1 MPPTPTIPMN
11 DFKRQ
16 WHDTRDDVLRA
27 VACVA
32 ESGWYIMGTE
42 LAEFERA
49 LASVWTLENCAGVA
63 SGLDAIEI
71 SLKALGCKPGDLVLT
86 TPLSAFAT
94 TLAIVKTGAV
104 PVFVD
109 TDPFGLIDLD
119 LCEQLLS
126 RRSDIRYLV
135 PVHLYGN
142 ALDLHKLRRLKQRF
156 DLLVVEDCAQSIMA
170 DYEGAMTGTVGQCAA
185 TSFYPT
191 KNLGAMGD
199 AGAILTSDPDLL
211 QRIQALRDYGQ
222 SAKYR
227 HDYIGYNSRLDE
239 VHAAILRRACLS
251 RLPAWTARRR
261 QIAGRYLAGMVNPE
275 IRPIGA
281 PPGSHS
287 CFHLFPVTVE
297 AGRKPSLMEHLRRN
311 SIASGEHYPVLIPE
325 QKAMQ
330 QVPYE
335 VAGNCSGDLV
345 NAHRIAAGEVTLP
358 LHPYMTDEDVER
370 VIDACN
376 LWQAR
381 EARDN

>member
-1 MPPTPTIPMN
+1 VPPNPIIAMN

-16 WHDTRDDVLRA
+16 WHDTQDDVLRA

-49 LASVWTLENCAGVA
+49 LASVWNVGYCAGVA

-71 SLKALGCKPGDLVLT
+71 SLRALGCKPADLVLT

-94 TLAIVKTGAV
+94 TLAIVKTGAI

-109 TDPFGLIDLD
+109 TDAYGLIDLE
-119 LCEQLLS
+119 LCEQLLD
-126 RRSDIRYLV
+126 RRSDIRFLV

-142 ALDLHKLRRLKQRF
+142 ALNPGKLARLKQRF
-156 DLLVVEDCAQSIMA
+156 ELTIVEDCAQSIMA
-170 DYEGAMTGTVGQCAA
+170 DWEGEMTGTAGQCAA

-199 AGAILTSDPDLL
+199 AGAVLTNNPSLL
-211 QRIQALRDYGQ
+211 ERVQALRDYGQ
-222 SAKYR
+222 TAKYR

-239 VHAAILRRACLS
+239 LHAAILRRACLS

-261 QIAGRYLAGMVNPE
+261 QIASRYLAGLVHRE
-275 IRPIGA
+275 IRPIGSPA
-281 PPGSHS
+281 GSHS
-287 CFHLFPVTVE
+287 CFHLFPVIVE
-297 AGRKPSLMEHLRRN
+297 PARKQSLMEHLRRN
-311 SIASGEHYPVLIPE
+311 SIASGEHYPLPIPK

-330 QVPYE
+330 QVPYA
-335 VAGNCSGDLV
+335 VIGDCA
-345 NAHRIAAGEVTLP
+345 NARRIAAGEVTLP
-358 LHPYMTDEDVER
+358 LHPYMTDEEVER
-370 VIDACN
+370 VIAACN
-376 LWQAR
+376 AW
-381 EARDN
+381 ES

>member
-1 MPPTPTIPMN
+1 MN

-16 WHDTRDDVLRA
+16 WKDTRDDVLEA

-32 ESGWYIMGTE
+32 ESGWYILGAE

-49 LASVWTLENCAGVA
+49 LGSVWTLGYCAGVA

-94 TLAIVKTGAV
+94 TLAIVKTGAI

-119 LCEQLLS
+119 LCQQLLS
-126 RRSDIRYLV
+126 RRPDIRFLV

-142 ALDLHKLRRLKQRF
+142 ALNLDRLRLLKHRF
-156 DLLVVEDCAQSIMA
+156 DLIVVEDCAQSIMA
-170 DYEGAMTGTVGQCAA
+170 DCEGSMTGTAGQCAA

-199 AGAILTSDPDLL
+199 AGAILTNDPSLL
-211 QRIQALRDYGQ
+211 ERIQALRDYGQ

-239 VHAAILRRACLS
+239 LHAAILRRAHLS
-251 RLPAWTARRR
+251 RLPVWTARRR
-261 QIAGRYLAGMVNPE
+261 QIASRYLAGLLHPG

-297 AGRKPSLMEHLRRN
+297 PRRKPSLIEHLRRN
-311 SIASGEHYPVLIPE
+311 SISSGEHYPRLIPE
-325 QKAMQ
+325 QNAMQ

-335 VAGNCSGDLV
+335 VAGNGTGDLP
-345 NAHRIAAGEVTLP
+345 NARRIAAGEVTLP
-358 LHPYMTDEDVER
+358 LHPYMTDEEVER
-370 VIDACN
+370 VIAACN
-376 LWQAR
+376 AW
-381 EARDN
+381 EACEE

>member
-1 MPPTPTIPMN
+1 VPPNPIIPMN

-16 WHDTRDDVLRA
+16 WHDTQDDVLRS

-49 LASVWTLENCAGVA
+49 LGSVWTLGYCAGVA

-94 TLAIVKTGAV
+94 TLAIVKTGAI

-109 TDPFGLIDLD
+109 TDSFGLIDPD
-119 LCEQLLS
+119 LCEELLN
-126 RRSDIRYLV
+126 RRPDIRFLV

-142 ALDLHKLRRLKQRF
+142 ALNPDKLGLLKQRF
-156 DLLVVEDCAQSIMA
+156 DLTIVEDCAQSIMA
-170 DYEGAMTGTVGQCAA
+170 DYEGSMTGTAGQCAA

-199 AGAILTSDPDLL
+199 GGAVLTNDPSLIE
-211 QRIQALRDYGQ
+211 RVQALRDYGQ

-239 VHAAILRRACLS
+239 LQAAILRRAYLS
-251 RLPAWTARRR
+251 RLPAWTDRRR
-261 QIAGRYLAGMVNPE
+261 QIGSRYLAGLVHRE

-287 CFHLFPVTVE
+287 CFHLFAVTVQPE
-297 AGRKPSLMEHLRRN
+297 RKQSLMEHLRRN
-311 SIASGEHYPVLIPE
+311 SIACGEHYPLPIPE
-325 QKAMQ
+325 QKAMR

-335 VAGNCSGDLV
+335 IAGDIP
-345 NAHRIAAGEVTLP
+345 NARRIAAGEVTLP
-358 LHPYMTDEDVER
+358 LHPYMTDEEVER
-370 VIDACN
+370 VIAACN
-376 LWQAR
+376 AWEAR
-381 EARDN
+381 EG

>member
-1 MPPTPTIPMN
+1 VPPNSTIPMN

-32 ESGWYIMGTE
+32 ESGWYILGTE

-49 LASVWTLENCAGVA
+49 LGSVWTLGYCAGVA

-94 TLAIVKTGAV
+94 TLAIVKIGAI

-109 TDPFGLIDLD
+109 TDRFGLIDLD
-119 LCEQLLS
+119 LCRQLLI
-126 RRSDIRYLV
+126 RRPDIRFLV

-142 ALDLHKLRRLKQRF
+142 ALNLDKLRLIKQRF
-156 DLLVVEDCAQSIMA
+156 DLIVVEDCAQSIMA
-170 DYEGAMTGTVGQCAA
+170 DCEGSMTGTVGQCAA

-199 AGAILTSDPDLL
+199 AGAVLTNDPSLL
-211 QRIQALRDYGQ
+211 QRVQALRDYGQ
-222 SAKYR
+222 SARYR

-239 VHAAILRRACLS
+239 LHAAILRRAHLS

-261 QIAGRYLAGMVNPE
+261 QIASRYLAGLVHPG

-281 PPGSHS
+281 PTGSHS
-287 CFHLFPVTVE
+287 CFHLFPVIVE
-297 AGRKPSLMEHLRRN
+297 PERKPSLIEHLRRN
-311 SIASGEHYPVLIPE
+311 SIATGEHYPLLIPE
-325 QKAMQ
+325 QRAMA

-335 VAGNCSGDLV
+335 VIGDFPGV
-345 NAHRIAAGEVTLP
+345 FPNARRIATGELTLP
-358 LHPYMTDEDVER
+358 LHPYMTDEEVER
-370 VIDACN
+370 VIAACN
-376 LWQAR
+376 AW
-381 EARDN
+381 EA

>member
-1 MPPTPTIPMN
+1 VLPHPTIPMN

-16 WHDTRDDVLRA
+16 WQDTRDDTLRA
-27 VACVA
+27 VAGVA

-49 LASVWTLENCAGVA
+49 LGSVWTLGYCAGVA

-94 TLAIVKTGAV
+94 TLAIVKTGAI

-126 RRSDIRYLV
+126 RRPEIRFLV

-142 ALDLHKLRRLKQRF
+142 ALNRHKLERLKQRF
-156 DLLVVEDCAQSIMA
+156 DLTIVEDCAQSIMA
-170 DYEGAMTGTVGQCAA
+170 EYEGSATGTAGQCAA

-199 AGAILTSDPDLL
+199 AGAILTNDPSLL
-211 QRIQALRDYGQ
+211 ERIQALRDYGQ

-239 VHAAILRRACLS
+239 LHAAILRRAFLS

-261 QIAGRYLAGMVNPE
+261 QIARRYLAGMLHPG

-281 PPGSHS
+281 PAGSHS

-297 AGRKPSLMEHLRRN
+297 PERKPSLIEHLRRN
-311 SIASGEHYPVLIPE
+311 SIASGEHYPRLIPE
-325 QKAMQ
+325 QKAMR

-335 VAGNCSGDLV
+335 VAGDFPGDYP
-345 NAHRIAAGEVTLP
+345 NARRIATGEVTLP
-358 LHPYMTDEDVER
+358 LHPYMTDDEVER
-370 VIDACN
+370 VIAACN
-376 LWQAR
+376 AW
-381 EARDN
+381 EACQG

>member
-1 MPPTPTIPMN
+1 VPPIPSIPMN

-16 WHDTRDDVLRA
+16 WNDTRDDVLRA
-27 VACVA
+27 VAGVA

-49 LASVWTLENCAGVA
+49 LGSVWTLRYCAGVA

-71 SLKALGCKPGDLVLT
+71 SLRALGCKPGDLVLT

-94 TLAIVKTGAV
+94 TLAIVKTGAI

-119 LCEQLLS
+119 LCEELLS
-126 RRSDIRYLV
+126 LRPDIRFLV

-142 ALDLHKLRRLKQRF
+142 ALNLPKLRLLRRRF
-156 DLLVVEDCAQSIMA
+156 DLTIVEDCAQSIMA
-170 DYEGAMTGTVGQCAA
+170 DCDGEMTGTAGQCAA

-199 AGAILTSDPDLL
+199 AGAILTNDPSLL
-211 QRIQALRDYGQ
+211 ERVQALRDYGQ
-222 SAKYR
+222 TARYR

-239 VHAAILRRACLS
+239 LHAAILRRAYLS

-261 QIAGRYLAGMVNPE
+261 QIASRYLAGIVHPG
-275 IRPIGA
+275 IHAIGA

-297 AGRKPSLMEHLRRN
+297 PERKPSLIEHLRSN
-311 SIASGEHYPVLIPE
+311 SIASGEHYPLPIPE
-325 QKAMQ
+325 QKAMA

-335 VAGNCSGDLV
+335 VVGGYP

-358 LHPYMTDEDVER
+358 LHAYMTDEEVER
-370 VIDACN
+370 VMAACN
-376 LWQAR
+376 TW
-381 EARDN
+381 EAC

>member
-1 MPPTPTIPMN
+1 VPPNPTIPMN

-32 ESGWYIMGTE
+32 ESGWYILGTE

-49 LASVWTLENCAGVA
+49 LASVWTLGYCAGVA

-71 SLKALGCKPGDLVLT
+71 SLKALGCKPGDLILT

-94 TLAIVKTGAV
+94 TLAIVKTGAI

-126 RRSDIRYLV
+126 RRPDIRFLV

-142 ALDLHKLRRLKQRF
+142 ALNLDRLGLLKQRF
-156 DLLVVEDCAQSIMA
+156 DLTIVEDCAQSIMA
-170 DYEGAMTGTVGQCAA
+170 DCQGSMTGTVGQCAA

-199 AGAILTSDPDLL
+199 AGAVLTNDPNLL
-211 QRIQALRDYGQ
+211 ERVQALRDYGQ

-239 VHAAILRRACLS
+239 LHAAILRRACFA
-251 RLPAWTARRR
+251 RLPVWTARRR
-261 QIAGRYLAGMVNPE
+261 QIASRYLAGMAHRG
-275 IRPIGA
+275 IHPIGA

-297 AGRKPSLMEHLRRN
+297 PESKRSLMQHLGRN
-311 SIASGEHYPVLIPE
+311 SIASGEHYPLLIPE

-330 QVPYE
+330 QVRCE
-335 VAGNCSGDLV
+335 VTGDFP
-345 NAHRIAAGEVTLP
+345 NARRIAAGEVTLP
-358 LHPYMTDEDVER
+358 LHAYMTDEEVER
-370 VIDACN
+370 VIAACN
-376 LWQAR
+376 AW
-381 EARDN
+381 EAC